1 MGRLQKVG
9 QGIVRITI
17 QNGNMCELDG
27 DRKTLVKLF
36 QAFCIKHPNAW
47 HIQMYQRGN
56 NRWDG
61 TIKYISETGRFRIG
75 LFPMVYN
82 MLKEW
87 NVPVQIRDH
96 RLPLEVSPKIPD
108 YLGNL
113 KLYDRQKTALKKL
126 LFNKV
131 GGIYFRI
138 CAGDLAVGFGKCIGG
153 DSLINTSEGIMKI
166 SQMFDSKGNLK
177 QGYAIQGPDLDYH
190 PVSRGIK
197 ENMKA
202 LRITTSQGYT
212 QVCGYDRHRYYTITP
227 EGKLDWVLA
236 RELKEGDYIP
246 LMKTPVR
253 GSNQMDLEEAYVWGC
268 LQGDGHLSRVSPT
281 RVSVSISGKDYE
293 VAYAVQRVLS
303 RICQKEVMIKPHG
316 KFEGF
321 HISISNKKLSKYILE
336 YLPELAQNA
345 ESKIIPDFIMNAL
358 DSVKRAYIAGLWDT
372 DGSKHKDNSEYSFSS
387 ICKENIHRLQ
397 YLLLNLGIASFV
409 SEKKTLCMG
418 KRGITYRMRISSR
431 EMVNF
436 GTQIPLRI
444 PRKQLTE
451 ADISHV
457 RNRLYYQLPLSIG
470 EKARDW
476 YRAQPYTTRDNPLSR
491 LCRSQLNN
499 PHRFTRES
507 LTELLSVAPQEE
519 LQEILE
525 FSNQVYWDTIK
536 SIEVIEDY
544 TCYDI
549 EVPDIHCY
557 LADGFICHNTVL
569 FTAIHEAFQRKLRT
583 ILLLNDADL
592 FNQFKREIP
601 PMLPG
606 EDIKFIQGSKVD
618 KWGMFNVAMVQSLS
632 RNLKKYQHE
641 LSNIDIVLID
651 EADIIDNKTYKGVIE
666 HLYNTQVRIGLS
678 GTIYMS
684 KLKKD
689 VMHNMNIR
697 SFIGDKV
704 DEVKLADQM
713 KSGRATP
720 VIVKMVDCN
729 IPELNKHLPKFP
741 ARDYLEEYQNVIANN
756 QAAYAISFSRMLW
769 NLKYKRL
776 PMIIMTKFI
785 EHCENLYTYYQSM
798 NKKLGLGLRI
808 AYAHHETKKRESI
821 LQEMREGKLDILII
835 TTIIARGKNIPTLQ
849 YLQNTAGMDSNE
861 KTVQVL
867 GRLVRKHESKNKAY
881 LDDLC
886 FPGHYLSR
894 HNKHRKVY
902 YQRERLKV
910 IQISFDSKGKK
921 RVVKRSKYAKNKR
934 VKRIKNQ

>member
-47 HIQMYQRGN
+47 HIQMYQRGR

-87 NVPVQIRDH
+87 NIPVQIRDH

-113 KLYDRQKTALKKL
+113 KLYDRQKVALKKL

-138 CAGDLAVGFGKCIGG
+138 CAGDLAVGFGK
-153 DSLINTSEGIMKI
+153 SL
-166 SQMFDSKGNLK
+166 
-177 QGYAIQGPDLDYH
+177 
-190 PVSRGIK
+190 
-197 ENMKA
+197 
-202 LRITTSQGYT
+202 
-212 QVCGYDRHRYYTITP
+212 
-227 EGKLDWVLA
+227 
-236 RELKEGDYIP
+236 
-246 LMKTPVR
+246 
-253 GSNQMDLEEAYVWGC
+253 
-268 LQGDGHLSRVSPT
+268 
-281 RVSVSISGKDYE
+281 
-293 VAYAVQRVLS
+293 
-303 RICQKEVMIKPHG
+303 
-316 KFEGF
+316 
-321 HISISNKKLSKYILE
+321 
-336 YLPELAQNA
+336 
-345 ESKIIPDFIMNAL
+345 
-358 DSVKRAYIAGLWDT
+358 
-372 DGSKHKDNSEYSFSS
+372 
-387 ICKENIHRLQ
+387 
-397 YLLLNLGIASFV
+397 
-409 SEKKTLCMG
+409 
-418 KRGITYRMRISSR
+418 
-431 EMVNF
+431 
-436 GTQIPLRI
+436 
-444 PRKQLTE
+444 
-451 ADISHV
+451 
-457 RNRLYYQLPLSIG
+457 
-470 EKARDW
+470 
-476 YRAQPYTTRDNPLSR
+476 
-491 LCRSQLNN
+491 
-499 PHRFTRES
+499 
-507 LTELLSVAPQEE
+507 
-519 LQEILE
+519 
-525 FSNQVYWDTIK
+525 
-536 SIEVIEDY
+536 
-544 TCYDI
+544 
-549 EVPDIHCY
+549 
-557 LADGFICHNTVL
+557 L
-569 FTAIHEAFQRKLRT
+569 FCAIHEAFQRKLRT
-583 ILLLNDADL
+583 VLLLNDADL

-606 EDIKFIQGSKVD
+606 EDIKFIQGSKVN

-704 DEVKLADQM
+704 DEVKIADQM

-729 IPELNKHLPKFP
+729 IPELKKHLPKFP

-785 EHCENLYTYYQSM
+785 EHCENLYTYYQEY
-798 NKKLGLGLRI
+798 NRKLGLGLRI